1 MKKAKSY
8 KILILLTTFF
18 MSLIVAFGTMSF
30 KTANASTSISPTNY
44 FESTGE
50 LAFEEV
56 AEGEDGALSAKLKVG
71 EKLTVKNSLVIDDFE
86 MVLDIPKDV
95 AKIKISLVAGSYFA
109 NGNLVDGKLLTQI
122 TKEIEIT
129 NQGTVTLTIDAKD
142 DSHELIVNWTD
153 KKEPIIIDDFER
165 VDKTTAK
172 ISIELVEIAQGAEE
186 TQEIKLKSIDQKKS
200 YSTSDSERAYK
211 QTFGV
216 YQNKFTK
223 VALPRVTLNDN
234 VFIRDLN
241 SGVYNKMATLVNEWN
256 AYTTTLHSVLGGKT
270 ANDLYLTSDDADA
283 KFTNELNNKPKR
295 VAFNSVDDGTES
307 TFNVAVK
314 GEDDGNVILETY
326 KIKVLSENAEKNA
339 PVYST
344 LDLNDVDALSTKAY
358 KAYLKAV
365 ENVVYKEKTDAHQE
379 NVALGT
385 DIKLPSLRDLVYDET
400 TPYDKLSVSLKY
412 FSSSLTKQ
420 SASSMGFKVAS
431 AGDYEYYVIFTDRFN
446 NAIKEDS
453 FRKLNKDDANKYD
466 FGVNKD
472 YIFKFN
478 VQDNAPISIKTSN
491 IEGLGYIGVE
501 YKAAKFDVNAEGCT
515 TTYTLYYNENPDAER
530 NDNGWKVIP
539 VASKLTDKNY
549 DQDGIS
555 YSFVKSVNYDG
566 ALTFTPTKKGAYKIE
581 CQAVSE
587 YTTRTD
593 SAYSIVSITKT
604 PQTVEV
610 PNYWLR
616 DNVWSVVFFS
626 VGTICL
632 IGIIVLLCIKPKE
645 EINED

>member
-8 KILILLTTFF
+8 KILILFTTFF

-30 KTANASTSISPTNY
+30 KTANASTSVAPTNY
-44 FESTGE
+44 FVSEGE

-56 AEGEDGALSAKLKVG
+56 AENVEGALSAKLNVG
-71 EKLTVKNSLVIDDFE
+71 EKFAIKNSLVIDDFE
-86 MVLDIPKDV
+86 MALDIPSTV

-109 NGNLVDGKLLTQI
+109 NGNLVDGELLTQI

-129 NQGTVTLTIDAKD
+129 DNGQVVLTIDEIEN
-142 DSHELIVNWTD
+142 SHKLQVKLNDVD
-153 KKEPIIIDDFER
+153 KLVIDDFER
-165 VDKTTAK
+165 VDKTTAQ
-172 ISIELVEIAQGAEE
+172 ISVELLEIAQGAEE
-186 TQEIKLKSIDQKKS
+186 TQEIKLISIDQKKS
-200 YSTSDSERAYK
+200 DSRGAYK

-223 VALPRVTLNDN
+223 VALPRVTLNDS

-270 ANDLYLTSDDADA
+270 ANDLYLTSPDADA

-295 VAFNSVDDGTES
+295 VAFNLADESEES

-344 LDLNDVDALSTKAY
+344 LDLTDADALSTKAY
-358 KAYLKAV
+358 KAYVKAV
-365 ENVVYKEKTDAHQE
+365 EKVVYKEKTDAHQE

-420 SASSMGFKVAS
+420 SASSMGFKVAN

-453 FRKLNKDDANKYD
+453 FRKINEDDANKYD

-472 YIFKFN
+472 YIFNFN

-491 IEGLGYIGVE
+491 IEGLGYIGIE

-530 NDNGWKVIP
+530 NDNGWKAIP

-549 DQDGIS
+549 NQDGIS
-555 YSFVKSVNYDG
+555 YSFVKAVDYDG

-587 YTTRTD
+587 YTTRTG

-626 VGTICL
+626 VGTLCL
-632 IGIIVLLCIKPKE
+632 IGIIILLCIKPKE
-645 EINED
+645 EVNED